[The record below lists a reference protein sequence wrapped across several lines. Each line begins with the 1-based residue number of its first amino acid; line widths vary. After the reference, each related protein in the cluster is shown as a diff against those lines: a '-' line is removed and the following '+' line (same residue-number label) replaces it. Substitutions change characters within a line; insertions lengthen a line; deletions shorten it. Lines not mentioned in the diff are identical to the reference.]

1 MARKIALRDALRE
14 AMIEE
19 MRRDDKVFLMGE
31 EVAQYNGAYK
41 VSKGMLDEFGPER
54 VIDTPIA
61 ELGFAGIGVGAAMNG
76 LKPIVEFMTWNFAV
90 LAFDQIINNAAKTLS
105 QSAGQFSCPI
115 VFRGPSGSAGQLAQ
129 QHSQSFESWMANTPG
144 LKVISCTDPA
154 DAKGLLKSAI
164 RDPDPVCVMESEL
177 LYGYEGEVPEGEYL
191 VEIGK
196 AAVRREGTD
205 VTLVSYNKMMLPTM
219 EAAKILEGEGI
230 SAEVI
235 DLRTIRPLDRKTI
248 IESVKKTN
256 RCVVIDESWPFA
268 GVSSEIAYEIQKS
281 AFDYLDAP
289 VIRVNSADVNLGYAA
304 SFVEEFLPNAEK
316 IVRAV
321 KEVAYVK

>member
-1 MARKIALRDALRE
+1 MARKLALRDALRE

-19 MRRDDKVFLMGE
+19 MRRDDTVFLMGE

-76 LKPIVEFMTWNFAV
+76 LKPIVEFMTWNFAI
-90 LAFDQIINNAAKTLS
+90 LAFDQIVNNAAKTLS
-105 QSAGQFSCPI
+105 QSAGQYSCPI

-129 QHSQSFESWMANTPG
+129 QHSQTFESWMANTPG
-144 LKVISCTDPA
+144 LKVVSCTDPA

-235 DLRTIRPLDRKTI
+235 DLRTIRPMDRKTI
-248 IESVKKTN
+248 VESVKKTN

-321 KEVAYVK
+321 KQVAYVQ